1 MLRKK
6 TLAVVTIVVWYLTLG
21 VIFGPVRLEFSHTYR
36 HWIEGLEESLPS
48 LTRAFAVPILG
59 LDLPGLSGGWVF
71 FAVWGILWIF
81 PAALAVCIIRARDE
95 QAVLS
100 RWVLGASLHSTV
112 TLLITVLVAFGL
124 WLPFALV

>member
-6 TLAVVTIVVWYLTLG
+6 TFAVATIVVWYVTLG

-36 HWIEGLEESLPS
+36 HWIEGLEEALPS
-48 LTRAFAVPILG
+48 LTRAFAVPVLG
-59 LDLPGLSGGWVF
+59 LDLPGVVGGWVF
-71 FAVWGILWIF
+71 YPVWGLLWLF

-95 QAVLS
+95 RAMLITWLS
-100 RWVLGASLHSTV
+100 GASLYAAV
-112 TLLITVLVAFGL
+112 TLLVAVLVAFGL